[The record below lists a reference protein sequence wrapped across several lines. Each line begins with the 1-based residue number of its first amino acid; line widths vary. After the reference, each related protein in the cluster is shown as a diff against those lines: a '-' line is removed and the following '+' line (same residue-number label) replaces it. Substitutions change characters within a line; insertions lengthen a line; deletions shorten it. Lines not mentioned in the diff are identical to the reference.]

1 MVAGGYKKSMDARKG
16 NIYEI
21 LNGNKQF
28 LIPVYQRYYS
38 WDLEQCRRLWNDI
51 VDMQKNEK
59 VGHFVGSIVNIA
71 EQAMP
76 TGVQKYMIIDGQ
88 QRMTTL
94 TLLLLAL
101 RDYAIKN
108 PADNTINARRID
120 NMLLKN
126 EYEIGDERYKLLL
139 TETDRDILMKM
150 VEEKPIA
157 EDTKSRLLD
166 NYRFFV
172 GKIADKELLPAEIYE
187 SIGKL
192 QIVNITLDRN
202 VDDAQAIFESLN
214 STGKELSES
223 DLIRNYVLMG
233 LEPAEQ
239 TYVYEHLWRPMEL
252 LFVYETQGS
261 VMDRFFRDYLT
272 MKLTRIPKQ
281 GRVYEEFKLYHL
293 NCEFGTIRELCQ
305 DLLTYSK
312 YYTDIVFKR
321 SSNPALKSLY
331 EDIIDLRM
339 EVSYPFLLKVHN
351 DFAEHVISQDELL
364 QIIRFC
370 ISYVFRRSICNIPP
384 NSLNK
389 TFATLRNEIRS
400 DDYLNSIKAFF
411 VLQDGYKEFPNDD
424 RFTTAFMTRDI
435 YNMRSRNFILK
446 QLENFEN
453 KAPVRIEN
461 YTIEHIMPQNR
472 NLSPEWQ
479 EMLGPNWQEVQ
490 KTYLHTIGNLTLT
503 SYNSEMSDH
512 SFPTKI
518 DMEGGFKESALRL
531 NSFVIKQSKWTE
543 ETIKQRACILANKA
557 KQIWPFPV
565 ITDAELAPYRVEE
578 KPTERYS
585 LATYDTNAFTKIL
598 FETLDHRIQNLSPNV
613 KREFKKLYV
622 AYKLDTNFADI
633 VFQKQRLRISVNM
646 KFWQVIDTK
655 GICRDITGVGR
666 WGNGDVELFMEHIS
680 DVDQVMEIIEQSFRL
695 QTDGE

>member
-1 MVAGGYKKSMDARKG
+1 MDARKG

-38 WDLEQCRRLWNDI
+38 WDIEQCKRLWNDI
-51 VDMQKNEK
+51 VEMQKKGK

-94 TLLLLAL
+94 SLLLLAL

-108 PADNTINARRID
+108 PEDTTINARRID

-126 EYEIGDERYKLLL
+126 EYESGDERYKLLL
-139 TETDRDILMKM
+139 TETDRDILMRF
-150 VEEKPIA
+150 VEEKPIPD
-157 EDTKSRLLD
+157 DTRSKLLD
-166 NYRFFV
+166 NYKFFA
-172 GKIADKELLPAEIYE
+172 GKIADKELQPAEVYE

-192 QIVNITLDRN
+192 QIVNITLDRF

-233 LEPAEQ
+233 LEPTEQ

-252 LFVYETQGS
+252 LFVYETQDS

-272 MKLTRIPKQ
+272 MKITRIPKQ
-281 GRVYEEFKLYHL
+281 DRVYEEFKLYHL
-293 NCEFGTIRELCQ
+293 NCEFSTIRELCQ
-305 DLLTYSK
+305 DLITYAK
-312 YYTDIVFKR
+312 YYTDMVFKR
-321 SSNPALKSLY
+321 SRNPALKSLY
-331 EDIIDLRM
+331 EDINDLRM

-351 DFAEHVISQDELL
+351 DYAEGIISEDDLKL
-364 QIIRFC
+364 IIRLC
-370 ISYVFRRSICNIPP
+370 ISYVFRRGICDIPT

-389 TFATLRNEIRS
+389 TFATLKNEIKP
-400 DDYLNSIKAFF
+400 DDYVNSIKAFF
-411 VLQDGYKEFPNDD
+411 VMRDDYKEFPDD
-424 RFTTAFMTRDI
+424 DKFTAAFVSRDI
-435 YNMRSRNFILK
+435 YTMRSRNFILSH
-446 QLENFEN
+446 LENYGN
-453 KAPVRIEN
+453 KAPIIIEN
-461 YTIEHIMPQNR
+461 YTIEHIMPQNSS
-472 NLSPEWQ
+472 LSPEWQ
-479 EMLGPNWQEVQ
+479 QMLGANWREVQ

-503 SYNSEMSDH
+503 AYNSEMSDH
-512 SFPTKI
+512 PFMVKM

-531 NSFVIKQSKWTE
+531 NAYVVKLTEWNEQRIKE
-543 ETIKQRACILANKA
+543 RASLLADKA
-557 KQIWPFPV
+557 KQIWAFPDM
-565 ITDAELAPYRVEE
+565 TAAELAPHQTVE
-578 KPTERYS
+578 KPTEHYS
-585 LATYDTNAFTKIL
+585 LETYDTNVFTKTL
-598 FETLDHRIQNLSPNV
+598 FEVLDRRIQNLFPDV

-622 AYKLDTNFADI
+622 VYKLDTNFVDI

-646 KFWQVIDTK
+646 KFSEVIDPN
-655 GICRDITGVGR
+655 GICRDMTGLGR
-666 WGNGDVELFMEHIS
+666 WGNGDVELYMEHTS
-680 DVDQVMEIIEQSFRL
+680 DVDQIMEIVEQSYRL
-695 QTDGE
+695 QADE

>member
-1 MVAGGYKKSMDARKG
+1 MDARKG

-38 WDLEQCRRLWNDI
+38 WDIEQCRRLWNDI
-51 VDMQKNEK
+51 VEMQKKKK

-101 RDYAIKN
+101 RDYAIQN
-108 PADNTINARRID
+108 PIDTTINARRID

-126 EYEIGDERYKLLL
+126 EYEVGDERYKLLL
-139 TETDRDILMKM
+139 TETDRDILTKL
-150 VEEKPIA
+150 VEKKPIT
-157 EDTKSRLLD
+157 EDTKSKLLD
-166 NYRFFV
+166 NYRFFA
-172 GKIADKELLPAEIYE
+172 GKIADRELLPAEIYE

-192 QIVNITLDRN
+192 QIVNITLDRA

-233 LEPAEQ
+233 LEPFEQ
-239 TYVYEHLWRPMEL
+239 TYVYEYLWRPMEL
-252 LFVYETQGS
+252 LFVYDTQDS
-261 VMDRFFRDYLT
+261 AMDRFFRDYLT

-305 DLLTYSK
+305 DLLTYAK

-321 SSNPALKSLY
+321 SSNPVLKALY

-351 DFAEHVISQDELL
+351 DFAERIITQDELFE
-364 QIIRFC
+364 IIRLC
-370 ISYVFRRSICNIPP
+370 ISYVFRRSICDIPT

-389 TFATLRNEIRS
+389 TFATLRNEIRT
-400 DDYLNSIKAFF
+400 DDYLNSIKAYF
-411 VLQDGYKEFPNDD
+411 VLRDGYKEFPNDE
-424 RFTTAFMTRDI
+424 RFTAAFKTRDI
-435 YNMRSRNFILK
+435 YNMRSRNFILS
-446 QLENFEN
+446 QLENFGN
-453 KAPVRIEN
+453 KAPIRIEN
-461 YTIEHIMPQNR
+461 YTIEHIMPQNS
-472 NLSPEWQ
+472 NLSSEWQ
-479 EMLGPNWQEVQ
+479 VMLGTNWKEIQ
-490 KTYLHTIGNLTLT
+490 KIYLHTIGNLTLT
-503 SYNSEMSDH
+503 AYNSEMSDH
-512 SFPTKI
+512 SFLTKL

-531 NSFVIKQSKWTE
+531 NGFVVKQTEWTE
-543 ETIKQRACILANKA
+543 ETIRERAQLLADRA
-557 KQIWPFPV
+557 KQIWAFPA
-565 ITDAELAPYRVEE
+565 ITEAELAPYCAE
-578 KPTERYS
+578 KKTAERYS

-598 FETLDHRIQNLSPNV
+598 FETLDRRIQNLSPDV

-646 KFWQVIDTK
+646 KFSEVLDPK
-655 GICRDITGVGR
+655 GICRDITGLGR
-666 WGNGDVELFMEHIS
+666 WGNGDVELFMEHTS
-680 DVDQVMEIIEQSFRL
+680 DIDQVMEIIEQSFRL
-695 QTDGE
+695 QSDGE